1 MPLFHSAWRRHLLAL
16 GLYSLLAVLL
26 TWPLILHLTTHVPGV
41 PQWAFDESTF
51 VWNIWQF
58 KHALIDNLQ
67 SPLHSELIWFPLG
80 IDLILYTYNF
90 YHVLAAMPLALAVNL
105 PFASNITLLASTVLS
120 GYGTWLLVSYLLKRV
135 ETGDWRLGQPDASRP
150 QSPNSNHQ
158 SPVITLRPAA
168 PELVVHLL
176 NSRHGDVQFFPTAHR
191 RRLVSNFHTQLSQKM
206 EKIQFCSIVTA
217 IGIQA

>member
-1 MPLFHSAWRRHLLAL
+1 MPLFRSAWRRHLLAL
-16 GLYSLLAVLL
+16 GLYSLLALLL

-51 VWNIWQF
+51 VWNIWHF

-105 PFASNITLLASTVLS
+105 PFASNVTLLASTVLS
-120 GYGTWLLVSYLLKRV
+120 GYGTWLLVSYLLVRLRDWEIEKRFTAAL
-135 ETGDWRLGQPDASRP
+135 ESMRARATEL
-150 QSPNSNHQ
+150 N
-158 SPVITLRPAA
+158 IT
-168 PELVVHLL
+168 PEEIEAEIRAVRVANARGH
-176 NSRHGDVQFFPTAHR
+176 
-191 RRLVSNFHTQLSQKM
+191 
-206 EKIQFCSIVTA
+206 
-217 IGIQA
+217 